1 MLREFFHNFLPKKI
15 TKMYRKFYDLL
26 LEKNCPRFQ
35 ANLCSLR
42 SQCWQYET
50 IQSDFEPLWS
60 WQEKNSLFSALLLLV
75 INRWCH
81 KRKERLWEAWK
92 IFLFTWVIFP
102 VFVPTSAKKANV
114 GKNCYANFQAMPI
127 VWQKGGRRIRWEKKS
142 KSSSPF
148 ENWREQHEICS
159 SFASQ
164 KRWWLWRCH
173 QHCHPGCFRSAKNR
187 ETLF

>member
-1 MLREFFHNFLPKKI
+1 
-15 TKMYRKFYDLL
+15 MYRKFYDVL

-50 IQSDFEPLWS
+50 IQCDFEPLWS

-81 KRKERLWEAWK
+81 KRKERLCEKPGKYFFSHEWF
-92 IFLFTWVIFP
+92 FLFLFQPQRRRTLE
-102 VFVPTSAKKANV
+102 
-114 GKNCYANFQAMPI
+114 KNCYANFQAMPI

-142 KSSSPF
+142 KSTSSPF

-187 ETLF
+187 ETLFTLKQHMT